1 MGDGVWR
8 RTEKREVEKM
18 EEARERKVTP
28 FEIEEGMSVEAA
40 AAWHDMIQEKWQ
52 GGVRKAKRKGGRHR
66 VSRSLE

>member
-18 EEARERKVTP
+18 DEARERKVTP

-40 AAWHDMIQEKWQ
+40 AAWHDLIQEK
-52 GGVRKAKRKGGRHR
+52 
-66 VSRSLE
+66 